1 MTVKKDWPLLA
12 WLVDGVTGLFS
23 LARSLFA
30 PIGRELLFLLGAW
43 RPVAV
48 ADASAVNRFVAAVC
62 LPMIG
67 TKSSGPNILIEGHL
81 AQYGPNYLF
90 RTGLAAKAVQSV
102 ACGGDI
108 DIVVNGF
115 SYQWQTAIA
124 AYRPFGIARWI
135 FLGRSFIY
143 LSPLIFLWANFQAL
157 CCFFKLR
164 KPEELLGIRM
174 GKIKAGDLVY
184 DEILRS
190 TKQPTIA
197 KLGLDTYKVIARSW
211 YYYCQYRLLFLFNSY
226 RYYIATHT
234 AYPEYGLLCRVA
246 LCHKVTVIETSD
258 IQMSVYDGIGDD
270 NLPTYHQGINSA
282 ILSGLHSCTRSTIER
297 ENLARESLRQRVDAQ
312 IKQMDTL
319 RAYSG
324 RVYQRKDLLDALGVA
339 PQQRIGFILAHVF
352 CDSPHLSS
360 SMLHADYFRWLE
372 STIECS
378 ADAEGITWI
387 VKPHPSSA
395 LYGEEG
401 LVESMVRRAGRDN
414 LRVCPADMNTR
425 SLIDCADVVVTV
437 HGTAGLEYACFGI
450 PVILAGTPFYAGFGF
465 THEPKTAEEYC
476 ALIRDAAK
484 LDRLSPE
491 QISQALI
498 VFESWERQFDWH
510 NPIVTAEVQ
519 AYVWGNGVPRDVT
532 RAYALLADNLEK
544 NDPCQLKLWKFA
556 RSVAMRESHTRV

>member
-1 MTVKKDWPLLA
+1 MTVKKDCSLFLL
-12 WLVDGVTGLFS
+12 LIKGVTGFVS

-30 PIGRELLFLLGAW
+30 PIARELLFLLGVW

-48 ADASAVNRFVAAVC
+48 ADTAAVNRFVAALC
-62 LPMIG
+62 LPITG
-67 TKSSGPNILIEGHL
+67 KKSSGPSILIEGHL

-102 ACGGDI
+102 ACGGSI

-115 SYQWQTAIA
+115 SYLWQTAIA
-124 AYRPFGIARWI
+124 AYRPFGINRWI
-135 FLGRSFIY
+135 FLGRAFLC
-143 LSPLIFLWANFQAL
+143 LSPVIFLWANFQAL
-157 CCFFKLR
+157 FCFLKLS

-174 GKIKAGDLVY
+174 GKIKAGDLIY

-190 TKQPTIA
+190 TKQPTIG
-197 KLGLDTYKVIARSW
+197 KLKWDAYKVIARSW
-211 YYYCQYRLLFLFNSY
+211 YYYYQYKLLFFLNSY

-246 LCHKVTVIETSD
+246 LFNKVIVIETSD
-258 IQMSVYDGIGDD
+258 IQMSVYDDIGDEI
-270 NLPTYHQGINSA
+270 LPTYHQGINSA
-282 ILSGLHSCTRSTIER
+282 ILAGLHSCTQSVVER
-297 ENLARESLRQRVDAQ
+297 ENIAKESLRQRVDAQ

-324 RVYQRKDLLDALGVA
+324 RVYQRKDLLDELGVA
-339 PQQRIGFILAHVF
+339 QQQRIGFILAHVF
-352 CDSPHLSS
+352 CDSPHLST

-372 STIECS
+372 TTIECA
-378 ADAEGITWI
+378 ADTEGITWI

-401 LVESMVRRAGRDN
+401 LVESMVQGAGRDN
-414 LRVCPADMNTR
+414 VRVCPADMNTR

-450 PVILAGTPFYAGFGF
+450 PVILAGTPFYASFGF
-465 THEPKTAEEYC
+465 THEPETAEEYC
-476 ALIRDAAK
+476 ALIKDAAK

-556 RSVAMRESHTRV
+556 RSVAMRENRTCV